1 MSRRRS
7 PPRVSS
13 LRARPRG
20 RVEIELEGEQWR
32 TLPAEVVLGA
42 GLTVGIELDR
52 EQARRLARGL
62 REHEALRR
70 AARAI
75 AHRDLS
81 ERELAERLARRNV
94 PAQVRKEAVERLV
107 RAGAV
112 DDGRLARGRADLL
125 ARRGAGDHLIRHDL
139 EGRGIASELVE
150 EALASLQ
157 AEHVRAQ
164 RIVAERGRGPRTAR
178 YLAQKGF
185 SEEAIESASEE
196 VVAEDAP
203 PAVR

>member
-1 MSRRRS
+1 
-7 PPRVSS
+7 
-13 LRARPRG
+13 
-20 RVEIELEGEQWR
+20 
-32 TLPAEVVLGA
+32 VLAA
-42 GLTVGIELDR
+42 GLDVGSELDR

-62 REHEALRR
+62 REHEALQR

-81 ERELAERLARRNV
+81 ERELEKRLARRNV
-94 PAQVRKEAVERLV
+94 PAPVRKEAVQRLV

-139 EGRGIASELVE
+139 EGRGISSELVE
-150 EALASLQ
+150 EALASLE
-157 AEHVRAQ
+157 AEDARAL

-178 YLAQKGF
+178 YLARKGF
-185 SEEAIESASEE
+185 SEEAIESACEGI
-196 VVAEDAP
+196 VAEDAP